1 MGNSDQ
7 AYREVPR
14 GRRLSAAARTS
25 AARLADA
32 APLFAALGDGTRLK
46 LVTRLCGEGPLSI
59 TRLTAGE
66 RVTRQA
72 VSKHLRA
79 LEKAGLARSSRRDA
93 NACGLSKP
101 IGSPTSANISTRSRA
116 NGRRRSDAFAPSW
129 RPATA
134 SPREGRPRSVG

>member
-79 LEKAGLARSSRRDA
+79 LEKAGLARSSRAGRERLWTLETDR
-93 NACGLSKP
+93 LSDVREYLDQ
-101 IGSPTSANISTRSRA
+101 ISRQWEAALGRLRA
-116 NGRRRSDAFAPSW
+116 FVETGDS
-129 RPATA
+129 
-134 SPREGRPRSVG
+134 